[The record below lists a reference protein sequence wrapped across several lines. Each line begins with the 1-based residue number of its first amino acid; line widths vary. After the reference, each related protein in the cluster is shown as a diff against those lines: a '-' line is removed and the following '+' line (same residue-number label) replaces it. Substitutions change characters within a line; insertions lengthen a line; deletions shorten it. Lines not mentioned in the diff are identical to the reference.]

1 MPMGEPGWP
10 DFAFSTASTARKR
23 IVLTQSSSSLSFS
36 PAFGS
41 LLASAASIAELASW
55 ATLLM
60 RNLRSGGQR
69 PSAVRTAE
77 GGRPPWERGLY
88 SAVLIRKCMQDDSVT
103 VKGSPVRSLQKFI
116 EKELTPAQRESVFRA
131 VPGDFAA
138 RLRGPILPTETIPVS
153 VLNQLTEEAARA
165 KGEPVEQFA
174 RRAGREAAA
183 DAVKGIYRFFALVLT
198 TTALLSRASQMWSSL
213 YNRGEMRVENQT
225 DRGATIKLTNFP
237 SEVAGCARI
246 TGWIE
251 RMAELT
257 GVKDVR
263 IQQTQCYAKGGPHC
277 EWSIT
282 WN

>member
-1 MPMGEPGWP
+1 
-10 DFAFSTASTARKR
+10 
-23 IVLTQSSSSLSFS
+23 
-36 PAFGS
+36 
-41 LLASAASIAELASW
+41 
-55 ATLLM
+55 
-60 RNLRSGGQR
+60 
-69 PSAVRTAE
+69 
-77 GGRPPWERGLY
+77 
-88 SAVLIRKCMQDDSVT
+88 MQDDSVT

-131 VPGDFAA
+131 MSAEFAA

-153 VLNQLTEEAARA
+153 ALNQLTEEAAKA
-165 KGEPVEQFA
+165 KGEPVDQFA

-198 TTALLSRASQMWSSL
+198 TSALMSKASQMWSAL
-213 YNRGEMRVENQT
+213 YNRGQLKVVDQT
-225 DRGATIKLTNFP
+225 DHGATIKLLDFP
-237 SEVAGCARI
+237 SETAGCSRT

-263 IQQTQCYAKGGPHC
+263 IQQTQCYAKGAPHC

-282 WN
+282 WS